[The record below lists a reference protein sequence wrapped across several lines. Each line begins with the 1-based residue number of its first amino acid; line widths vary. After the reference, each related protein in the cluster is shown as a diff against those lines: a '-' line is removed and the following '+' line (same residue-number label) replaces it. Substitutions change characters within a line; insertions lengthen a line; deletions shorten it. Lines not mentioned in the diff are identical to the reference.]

1 MSGKQPPKPLALA
14 QAWEASESHQGGLGL
29 SWARG
34 LWVGTGSTLHM
45 LGFLG
50 ASQGMRPRPRTALS
64 LERSRLLGLGLRRA
78 FGQQD
83 QE

>member
-14 QAWEASESHQGGLGL
+14 QAWEASESHQG
-29 SWARG
+29 G